1 MEEQRNERTIDELA
15 AEINA
20 LRAENETLNAENE
33 RLQQQVEMLRKAA
46 FGQRSEKKVLHN
58 TENPEQLSL
67 FNEAETEARREE
79 SEEVSV
85 PAHKRKKKRSHA
97 EILKDLPVE
106 EVIHEVEDKTCDKCG
121 SEMKTV
127 GKEFVHDELV
137 YVPAKLFIRKHYVEV
152 VKCTSCGKDESN
164 DAELDDIEKEHF
176 CKAKAPAMLIPR
188 SFCSPELLA
197 HIIYSK
203 YINGMPLYRIEQD
216 MKDHGVMLSRTT
228 MASWIIKI
236 AEEKAKPVYDLMK
249 AELLSGRII
258 HSDETVVQVLH
269 EPGRSAKTQSRMWV
283 YCTPA
288 CSGKY
293 LVLYDYCQT
302 RGGYNTVSFL
312 GNYAGYVVCDGY
324 DGYNRLIQAKRCGCF
339 AHVRRKFVEALPTDK
354 ELWETSAAAE
364 GVKRCDRLFALE
376 REYDGKDNDGN
387 KIREP
392 LSPEEKH
399 RRRNEEVRP
408 LIDDFFNWLMTVNPV
423 SGSNLAKA
431 VQYALNEKRYLY
443 GFLADSGIEISN
455 NRAENAIRPF
465 VVGRKNW
472 LFSDSPKGASASA
485 MLYSLVVS
493 AKMNSLNAEKY
504 LIRLF
509 RSDDPVLP
517 Y

>member
-1 MEEQRNERTIDELA
+1 MEEQRKERTIDELA
-15 AEINA
+15 AENDV
-20 LRAENETLNAENE
+20 LRAEIE
-33 RLQQQVEMLRKAA
+33 RLQQQVDMLRKAA

-79 SEEVSV
+79 SEEVTV
-85 PAHKRKKKRSHA
+85 PAHKRKKKRSRA
-97 EILKDLPVE
+97 EILKELPVE
-106 EVIHEVEDKTCDKCG
+106 EVIHEVEDRICDKCG

-152 VKCTSCGKDESN
+152 VKCTSCGKNESK

-176 CKAKAPAMLIPR
+176 RKAKAPAMLIPR

-203 YINGMPLYRIEQD
+203 YNNAMPLYRIEQG

-228 MASWIIKI
+228 MANWIIKI
-236 AEEKAKPVYDLMK
+236 AEEKTKPVYALMK

-258 HSDETVVQVLH
+258 HADETVVQVLH
-269 EPGRSAKTQSRMWV
+269 EPGRNAKTQSRMWV
-283 YCTPA
+283 YY
-288 CSGKY
+288 SEKY
-293 LVLYDYCQT
+293 IVLYDYCQT
-302 RGGYNTVSFL
+302 RGGYNAASFL
-312 GNYAGYVVCDGY
+312 GNYSGYVVCDGY
-324 DGYNRLIQAKRCGCF
+324 DGYNRLTQAKRCGCF
-339 AHVRRKFVEALPTDK
+339 AHVRRKLVEALPSDK
-354 ELWETSAAAE
+354 ELLATSAAAE
-364 GVKRCDRLFALE
+364 GVRRCERLFALE
-376 REYDGKDNDGN
+376 RE
-387 KIREP
+387 
-392 LSPEEKH
+392 LH

-408 LIDDFFNWLMTVNPV
+408 LLDDFFNWLMTVNPAG
-423 SGSNLAKA
+423 GSKLAKA

-443 GFLADSGIEISN
+443 GFLADLGIEISN

-472 LFSDSPKGASASA
+472 LFSDSPKGATASA

-493 AKMNSLNAEKY
+493 AKMNGLSAEEY
-504 LIRLF
+504 LVRLF
-509 RSDDPVLP
+509 RSIDPVLP